1 MKDPLK
7 HSGFTKEQKKEMIL
21 DYLGTVPM
29 YKFAAHS
36 VLISRDTLDEWRKED
51 QEFARRC
58 EAQISGFVTR
68 TLRKTKPEFQLE
80 RAMRD
85 DFVYRQEL
93 TGKDGKD
100 LPAPILGAITTN
112 GNGDKIH
119 QDNSTG

>member
-7 HSGFTKEQKKEMIL
+7 HSGFTKEQKKQMVL

-36 VLISRDTLDEWRKED
+36 VMIHRDTLEDWRAED
-51 QEFARRC
+51 PVFS
-58 EAQISGFVTR
+58 AQCQAKISEFVTR
-68 TLRKTKPEFQLE
+68 TLKKTRPEFQLE

-100 LPAPILGAITTN
+100 LPQPILGAITS
-112 GNGDKIH
+112 NGDDKQIH
-119 QDNSTG
+119 QNNSIG

>member
-7 HSGFTKEQKKEMIL
+7 HSGFTKEQKKLMVL
-21 DYLGTVPM
+21 DYLSVVPM

-51 QEFARRC
+51 ENFARQC
-58 EAQISGFVTR
+58 EERISGFVSR
-68 TLRKTKPEFQLE
+68 TLRKTRPEFQLE

-100 LPAPILGAITTN
+100 LPQPILGSITS
-112 GNGDKIH
+112 NGDDKQIH
-119 QDNSTG
+119 KNNSTG

>member
-7 HSGFTKEQKKEMIL
+7 HQGFTKAQKKVMVL
-21 DYLGTVPM
+21 DYLSVVPM

-36 VLISRDTLDEWRKED
+36 VLIDEETLMDWRKED
-51 QEFARRC
+51 PEFAYQC
-58 EAQISGFVTR
+58 KEKISNFVSR

-100 LPAPILGAITTN
+100 LPAPILGAITSN
-112 GNGDKIH
+112 GNDKQIH
-119 QDNSTG
+119 KDNSA